1 MRLAKQTILMMAEEA
16 ARHPEDEER
25 RKRVH
30 YFLTCESTAKL
41 RAMVENVR
49 SEQDIAIKPQAFN
62 TDPFLLCVD
71 NGTLNLRTGVL
82 QRHNADDLI
91 TLMAPVAYDPDA
103 MHADWEEVLDRFVR
117 ADPGKEE
124 FLQRA
129 AFASLTGDTS
139 DKAFMNPYD
148 ENVGNTGKT
157 TFIESLLATLG
168 PHGATVNAEAF
179 LARRSG
185 GGMRADLATCDGK
198 LMVVSS
204 ELGSWRAPQHWPDE
218 EAGGRLGRV
227 PVRAQV

>member
-41 RAMVENVR
+41 RAMVENAR

-62 TDPFLLCVD
+62 AIRSCCALTMA
-71 NGTLNLRTGVL
+71 RSISTGVL

-117 ADPGKEE
+117 ADQEGRVCGGRRSPV
-124 FLQRA
+124 L
-129 AFASLTGDTS
+129 GDTS

-157 TFIESLLATLG
+157 MHRVTAGYLGSVRCHGERWGLLAGVAVAVCRPSYLRQSAG
-168 PHGATVNAEAF
+168 
-179 LARRSG
+179 RS
-185 GGMRADLATCDGK
+185 
-198 LMVVSS
+198 SS
-204 ELGSWRAPQHWPDE
+204 
-218 EAGGRLGRV
+218 
-227 PVRAQV
+227 